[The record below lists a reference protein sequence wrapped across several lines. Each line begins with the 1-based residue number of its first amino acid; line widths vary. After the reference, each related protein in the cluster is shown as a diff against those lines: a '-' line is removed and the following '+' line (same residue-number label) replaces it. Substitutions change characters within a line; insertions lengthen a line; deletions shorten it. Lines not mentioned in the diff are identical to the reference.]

1 METIFWVQQL
11 VIVHW
16 LCVSET
22 FGSHF
27 ILLLVVDEANLG
39 KSKAKCVCSFVQ
51 ELNDAVKAKFVEESP
66 ETLIETNPSFFS
78 QFTLG
83 VATQVCYY
91 ISYEI
96 NNWGFLCKHDC
107 VPLFIILIF
116 CVSFSL
122 K

>member
-1 METIFWVQQL
+1 LETIFWVQQL

-22 FGSHF
+22 FPSHF
-27 ILLLVVDEANLG
+27 ILLLVVDESSLG
-39 KSKAKCVCSFVQ
+39 KSKAKCVCSFLQ

-78 QFTLG
+78 QFTLV

-91 ISYEI
+91 NARNSYGI
-96 NNWGFLCKHDC
+96 NNWSFYVNMIVCLC
-107 VPLFIILIF
+107 
-116 CVSFSL
+116 S
-122 K
+122 